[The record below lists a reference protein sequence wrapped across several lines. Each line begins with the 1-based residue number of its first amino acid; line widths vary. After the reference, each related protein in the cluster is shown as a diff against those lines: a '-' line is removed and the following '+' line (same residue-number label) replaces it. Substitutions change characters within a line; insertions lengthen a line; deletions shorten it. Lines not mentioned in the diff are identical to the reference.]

1 MKQTL
6 SKMQL
11 GSFTETGEEGFTIAE
26 LVFSLAI
33 MSVLASISWMSMSGF
48 RQRADAVGCMQHM
61 KSIGLALNAYTQ
73 DHGYWP
79 QFPIETAS
87 PDDENETWEW
97 WYNTLEPYQIHE
109 GTWLCP
115 THKRQLRG
123 SSSLASEEEDD
134 FVSSYGPAL
143 FDRNDSDPFVYGTPW
158 LIERANFHLRGQ
170 QILMPDGSIETYRGG
185 SFE

>member
-1 MKQTL
+1 MKRKL
-6 SKMQL
+6 SKKQS
-11 GSFTETGEEGFTIAE
+11 GSFTEGEGFTITE

-73 DHGYWP
+73 DYGYWP

-87 PDDENETWEW
+87 TDENETWKW
-97 WYNTLEPYQIHE
+97 WFETLEPFQIHE
-109 GTWLCP
+109 DTWLCP

-134 FVSSYGPAL
+134 YVSSYGPAL
-143 FDRNDSDPFVYGTPW
+143 FDKNDADPFVYGTPW

-170 QILMPDGSIETYRGG
+170 QILMPDGSIQTFRGG
-185 SFE
+185 SFK